1 MNMNNWLPLF
11 VLFADGGKRNQAG
24 AVEAMLTSSN
34 QIPEAPRTLLA
45 VTQARDQADR
55 EEQQQKAV
63 TKREEDLAK
72 LIVDVVENKLTV
84 PVPDEVGAAL
94 LGDVRIQFMLGK
106 LSDQTL
112 KTKFIGVLGGTV
124 SRGGGGGARP
134 GGRGSGGS
142 RLPTGKP

>member
-55 EEQQQKAV
+55 QEQQQKAV
-63 TKREEDLAK
+63 VRREEDLAK
-72 LIVDVVENKLTV
+72 LFLDVVDNKLGGAV
-84 PVPDEVGAAL
+84 PAEIGKAL
-94 LGDVRIQFMLGK
+94 LADLRIQFMLGK

-112 KTKFIGVLGGTV
+112 KNNFITKLDA
-124 SRGGGGGARP
+124 GARAT
-134 GGRGSGGS
+134 GTGESKGR
-142 RLPTGKP
+142 LTTGKR